1 MSPNSFKQPVD
12 ALQKPTAKSS
22 EFEPVW
28 PYPLSE
34 AEMIRRYG
42 LRPLTPAEQVIFPG
56 LALTCHID
64 KVRLIKPPAS
74 VPKGRA
80 GWVVWLAESY
90 PGNYLLRLP
99 GGATQPIFHNQLVWE
114 KVSAETAVTT
124 VDDLRTEEKRR
135 LAEAQKWL
143 SGQTITT
150 RSTRLSFNTLSG
162 WLTGWQQLQERSH
175 SSDRYQ
181 KEDWHI
187 QALPPEMIMAETD
200 ETFLYDFLSLLREDD
215 ALPARGF
222 RSNHTT
228 TPLVV
233 AAHNRL
239 AQLGAIPYRQHRQQ
253 KRLHQVLAGPT
264 DKRSAIRPQADSIST
279 HLSLF

>member
-1 MSPNSFKQPVD
+1 MSSCSFKQPVD

-28 PYPLSE
+28 PYPLPE

-56 LALTCHID
+56 LALTRHID
-64 KVRLIKPPAS
+64 KVRLIKPPAG

-90 PGNYLLRLP
+90 PGTYLLRLP
-99 GGATQPIFHNQLVWE
+99 GGATQPIFHNQEVWE
-114 KVSAETAVTT
+114 KVSLETAVTT
-124 VDDLRTEEKRR
+124 VDDLRAEEKRR
-135 LAEAQKWL
+135 LAEAQKWRP
-143 SGQTITT
+143 GQMITT
-150 RSTRLSFNTLSG
+150 RGTRLSFNLLSG
-162 WLTGWQQLQERSH
+162 WIGGWQQLQERSH

-181 KEDWHI
+181 KEAWHI

-200 ETFLYDFLSLLREDD
+200 ETVLYDFLSLLKEDD
-215 ALPARGF
+215 ALPARGL
-222 RSNHTT
+222 RPNHAA

-233 AAHNRL
+233 VAHNRL
-239 AQLGAIPYRQHRQQ
+239 AQLGATPYRQHVQQ
-253 KRLHQVLAGPT
+253 KRLRQVLARQT
-264 DKRSAIRPQADSIST
+264 EKRPLADSMPA